1 MCISQDV
8 SIKTFA
14 IGALS
19 SFILYQK
26 GHWLQ
31 ANNLFML
38 ALMQL
43 AEYFM
48 WKGIDCPSVF
58 NKFGNLL
65 GLFALLMQCV
75 SIPIITKNIQP
86 VHLSIILFFIYIAM
100 KYIKADFPC
109 AKEDSRGHLRW
120 GFWDIVK
127 RSDMIIGLPLYFY
140 GIAGLVG
147 TPLSLK
153 ILYTIIL
160 LFSVNV
166 TGANLYNVDKYGSLW
181 CYMANIGGP
190 LLVLKSVTS

>member
-1 MCISQDV
+1 MCISQGV
-8 SIKTFA
+8 SIKTFM

-48 WKGIDCPSVF
+48 WKGKCPSNF
-58 NKFGNLL
+58 DKIGNII
-65 GLFALLMQCV
+65 GLFSLMLQCV
-75 SIPIITKNIQP
+75 SIPLWTKKIKP
-86 VHLSIILFFIYIAM
+86 IHISIILFFVYIAI
-100 KYIKADFPC
+100 KYAKAGFPC
-109 AKEDSRGHLRW
+109 AKEDTKGHLRW
-120 GFWDIVK
+120 GFWDVVSKIDLFV
-127 RSDMIIGLPLYFY
+127 GLPLYFY
-140 GIAGLVG
+140 GISGLIG

-153 ILYTIIL
+153 ILYTFIL
-160 LFSVNV
+160 LVAVNV
-166 TGANLYNVDKYGSLW
+166 TGAKLYNVDKYGSIW
-181 CYMANIGGP
+181 CYMVNIGGP